1 MKSIKAVAIIIVLAV
16 IFSIAMYT
24 IKSNQIASV
33 AAVGSSAV
41 AQTVHDRPL
50 CERLIRFGQVAFDR
64 GQLVEAKHF
73 FQKAITVDPGYTLAW
88 KKYNM
93 ALLSLISARVE
104 TDPGFLPDF
113 LSDTGVPP
121 DAPNQISTGKT
132 PAGNV
137 EDDGC

>member
-1 MKSIKAVAIIIVLAV
+1 MKSPKAVAVIIGLAGIISV
-16 IFSIAMYT
+16 AMYT

-33 AAVGSSAV
+33 AAVSSDV
-41 AQTVHDRPL
+41 AQTAPDRPL

-93 ALLSLISARVE
+93 ALLAIISAKVE

-113 LSDTGVPP
+113 SSDTGVPSNAP
-121 DAPNQISTGKT
+121 DRGPADKT
-132 PAGNV
+132 PAGHV

>member
-1 MKSIKAVAIIIVLAV
+1 MKSIRAVAIIVVLAC
-16 IFSIAMYT
+16 IFSVTMYS
-24 IKSNQIASV
+24 IKSNQIASM
-33 AAVGSSAV
+33 AAVGSSDI
-41 AQTVHDRPL
+41 AQTAHDRQL

-93 ALLSLISARVE
+93 ALLAQISAKVE

-113 LSDTGVPP
+113 SSDTGVPP
-121 DAPNQISTGKT
+121 DAPNPIPTGKS
-132 PAGNV
+132 